1 MRNLKMR
8 NRNPLYRK
16 IFPNSYKIKKK
27 YIKKLG
33 LVSYDVQILDD
44 EIDPFDVHISEDGIE
59 INTDNYNNII
69 LTPEHLE
76 YLYDLNKKLKNE
88 RKNQHIMN
96 ANTESEKMQEEL
108 EPIIA
113 GVDFSN
119 SLDLLNKL
127 KPIKKK

>member
-1 MRNLKMR
+1 MR